1 MKLLLLIAFLCFNQ
15 SFVLSEKR
23 VESAQWILE
32 NDPSK
37 PVLSQYLDLL
47 RYTTNDVFY
56 ECYNP
61 NYNNK
66 LFNPLERPAIDVAT
80 EYLVSRLVNCI

>member
-1 MKLLLLIAFLCFNQ
+1 MKLFFLLIAFLCINQ
-15 SFVLSEKR
+15 SFVLSESR
-23 VESAQWILE
+23 LESAQRNVQ
-32 NDPSK
+32 NDPRK
-37 PVLSQYLDLL
+37 PVLNQYLDLL

-80 EYLVSRLVNCI
+80 EYLVSRLF